1 MHTVVSVALVAGYV
15 VGLIVVA
22 ARARTAREYAEFSIA
37 RRTLPLALIFGS
49 LCATYVG
56 PAFSIGF
63 VGRGY
68 RSGFFFRDRMAY
80 SLQNILV
87 GQ

>member
-1 MHTVVSVALVAGYV
+1 MALSVAF
-15 VGLIVVA
+15 VVA
-22 ARARTAREYAEFSIA
+22 YVAILMFVAFRARTAREYADFSIA

-63 VGRGY
+63 VGRGFH
-68 RSGFFFRDRMAY
+68 SGFLFLLIGLAY
-80 SLQNILV
+80 SLQNIVVNL
-87 GQ
+87 